1 MEAVLQIFGEKIELI
16 RYIILAIALFGAV
29 YQDIAYFKITNK
41 WNLFVTGTGLTVA
54 LLSGWSFLLS
64 SLSGM
69 LIPFTI
75 GFLLYA
81 FKIFGAGDVK
91 FMMALGALMGK
102 EWIIDCMIYSILSGG
117 ILAIILMFYRGMLW
131 ERLKYL
137 WSYIIMS
144 CLLKKITVYQEF
156 DSQQKQFFPFAVAIA
171 CGSLLAC
178 WL

>member
-1 MEAVLQIFGEKIELI
+1 
-16 RYIILAIALFGAV
+16 
-29 YQDIAYFKITNK
+29 
-41 WNLFVTGTGLTVA
+41 
-54 LLSGWSFLLS
+54 
-64 SLSGM
+64 
-69 LIPFTI
+69 
-75 GFLLYA
+75 
-81 FKIFGAGDVK
+81 
-91 FMMALGALMGK
+91 
-102 EWIIDCMIYSILSGG
+102 MIYSILSGG